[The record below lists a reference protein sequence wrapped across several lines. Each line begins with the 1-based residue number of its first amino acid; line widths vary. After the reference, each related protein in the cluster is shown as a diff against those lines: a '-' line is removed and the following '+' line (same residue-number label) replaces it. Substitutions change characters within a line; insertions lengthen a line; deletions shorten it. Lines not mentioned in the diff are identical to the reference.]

1 MSKQVLYIADSMY
14 PEYIGGGEL
23 NDYEL
28 CEILKKN
35 FKVVKH
41 LSANLSLQVLK
52 KHKDSF
58 LLISNFLGLKP
69 DVCQEIITNRAYV
82 IYEHDHKYL
91 KSRNPAFYPDY
102 MAPKEELVNKNL
114 YLNAKAV
121 FCQTKFHKSI
131 IERNTNLKNVISVGG
146 NLWSEESLKLLE
158 NMASKEKKDK
168 FSIMETPNWHKNTAD
183 AVKYC
188 VAKKYQ
194 YDLIKS
200 SSYLTFLQNLGN
212 NKNFIFLPKTPET
225 LSRIVVEARMC
236 GMNVVVNKNVG
247 AKYEDWFNLKGVE
260 LINLMRH
267 KKTEIIKTVS
277 EVINEN

>member
-1 MSKQVLYIADSMY
+1 MSKEVLYIADSMY
-14 PEYIGGGEL
+14 PEHIGGGEL

-28 CEILKKN
+28 CEALKSR
-35 FKVVKH
+35 FKVKKY
-41 LSANLSLQVLK
+41 LSASLSTQELMD
-52 KHKDSF
+52 HEDSF
-58 LLISNFLGLKP
+58 LLISNFLGLKS
-69 DVCQEIITNRAYV
+69 DVYQEIVDNRKYA

-102 MAPKEELVNKNL
+102 KAPKDDLINEKL
-114 YLNAKAV
+114 YQNATAV

-131 IERNTNLKNVISVGG
+131 IEKNTNLKNVISVGG
-146 NLWSEESLKLLE
+146 NLWSEESLKLLQS
-158 NMASKEKKDK
+158 MTLKEKEDK
-168 FSIMETPNWHKNTAD
+168 FSIMETSNWHKNTAD

-188 VAKKYQ
+188 VAKEYQ
-194 YDLIKS
+194 YDLIKPAPYS
-200 SSYLTFLQNLGN
+200 VFLQNLGN

-247 AKYEDWFNLKGVE
+247 AKYEQWFSLKGGE
-260 LINLMRH
+260 LINFMRH